1 MRIFFIVIVLFLVT
15 LSFIMSKKLKN
26 GRDFLVPSDGLP
38 FVIVAFAMAACQF
51 GSSILIGGVQLAQ
64 QQNPGQGFWP
74 AIYTLLAASL
84 SCFINI
90 LVAPRFRAFGDS
102 VTPPDFIET
111 RYGKSSFMR
120 GYHAVAY
127 ICSITAILASQFI
140 GFAGMGVVAGF
151 SYRFSIIFCAVVVC
165 LLAMGSGMTG
175 VAWTNMLQYSV
186 IVVLLLLSVNF
197 SLGKLNAAN
206 ISFQDVFCEPFFP
219 TLALRDKFFYTA
231 FPMLIG
237 NLFNYEYF
245 MRFMSCKG
253 IAEARKAS
261 ALAGLILLITAIPI
275 ALLGSVANYFYR
287 DAVSTSVFG
296 LMIGDMPPW
305 MSMLMVIVVL
315 FTVLTSAD
323 SVLTSASG
331 MLARDIY
338 GSLINGNKPL
348 SEIRNLKKVI
358 KVSMILVAFVAANIA
373 LFFDQILRVSFYFSP
388 FTSGTM
394 FAPMII
400 GLFWKRASR
409 KGAISAVV
417 CSAVAALLHVT
428 GVITL
433 FDRVAGP
440 ALIGTLVIVVVSLL
454 YPNQP
459 AEKAG
464 NKSVLS

>member
-1 MRIFFIVIVLFLVT
+1 MRLFFIVIVLFLVA
-15 LSFIMSKKLKN
+15 LSFSMSKKLKN
-26 GRDFLVPSDGLP
+26 GKDFLVPSDGLP
-38 FVIVAFAMAACQF
+38 FVIVAFSMAASQF
-51 GSSILIGGVQLAQ
+51 GSSFLIGGVQQSQ
-64 QQNPGQGFWP
+64 QQAPGQGFWP

-90 LVAPRFRAFGDS
+90 LVAPRFRTFGDS
-102 VTPPDFIET
+102 VTPPDFIEI
-111 RYGKSSFMR
+111 RYGRSSFMR
-120 GYHAVAY
+120 GYHAAAY
-127 ICSITAILASQFI
+127 ICSITAVLASQFI

-151 SYRFSIIFCAVVVC
+151 SYRFSIILCAVIVC
-165 LLAMGSGMTG
+165 LLALGSGMTG
-175 VAWTNMLQYSV
+175 VAWANMLQYSV
-186 IVVLLLLSVNF
+186 IVVLLLLSMDC
-197 SLGKLNAAN
+197 SLGRLNAAE
-206 ISFQDVFCEPFFP
+206 ISFQDVFGEPFFP
-219 TLALRDKFFYTA
+219 TPALRDKFYYTA

-261 ALAGLILLITAIPI
+261 ALAGLLLLITAIPI

-287 DAVSTSVFG
+287 DAASTSVFG
-296 LMIGDMPPW
+296 LMTGDMAPW
-305 MSMLMVIVVL
+305 MSMLMVIAVL

-323 SVLTSASG
+323 SILTSASG

-338 GSLINGNKPL
+338 GSLMNKKKPL
-348 SEIRNLKKVI
+348 SEIRNFKEAV
-358 KVSMILVAFVAANIA
+358 KVSMVLVAFVAANIA
-373 LFFDQILRVSFYFSP
+373 LFYDQILRVSFYFSP

-400 GLFWKRASR
+400 GLFWKKASR
-409 KGAISAVV
+409 KGAISAVI

-440 ALIGTLVIVVVSLL
+440 ALIGTIVIVAVSLL
-454 YPNQP
+454 CPDQP
-459 AEKAG
+459 LEKPV
-464 NKSVLS
+464 NK